1 MRAMRPA
8 CAVEASGS
16 YSGGMKLDSK
26 YFDMIRIHR
35 RKQEA
40 REAKNNEPCCQWKG
54 CTNPGRY
61 RAPMGRGYEGKYYT
75 FCAEHLRQYNSSY
88 NYFEGMSSAEVER
101 YLQGVVYGHRPT
113 WKVGVNAWTNGT
125 RRSLSPEELRR
136 FAEGRSNADAY
147 YSWRARQ
154 SGRQEY
160 RRALKPLERKA
171 LETLDLPETARGEEI
186 KARFKALVK
195 MHHPDA
201 NGGQGGSEDRLR
213 EIIQAYNYLKQAG
226 LV

>member
-1 MRAMRPA
+1 
-8 CAVEASGS
+8 
-16 YSGGMKLDSK
+16 
-26 YFDMIRIHR
+26 
-35 RKQEA
+35 
-40 REAKNNEPCCQWKG
+40 
-54 CTNPGRY
+54 
-61 RAPMGRGYEGKYYT
+61 
-75 FCAEHLRQYNSSY
+75 
-88 NYFEGMSSAEVER
+88 EGMSSAEVER

-154 SGRQEY
+154 SGQQEY

-195 MHHPDA
+195 MHHPGA